1 MDVQVFSAESS
12 VTPLC
17 WLQVIA
23 AVYSRFPDGYFP
35 RMVFFPRKTFRG
47 WSFSRM
53 IRFPERL
60 REW

>member
-35 RMVFFPRKTFRG
+35 RMVFFPERRYPG
-47 WSFSRM
+47 GH
-53 IRFPERL
+53 FPG
-60 REW
+60 